1 MSIVTK
7 TGDEGTTALLY
18 NRRVSKCHPRVVA
31 SGEID
36 ELNAALG
43 LARANATEE
52 IMRDRIFAIQ
62 QELISLMGEIATL
75 PEDAD
80 RYAREGFPRVNP
92 AMTARL
98 EEHVRQIEPTL
109 GLLKGWATP
118 GKNPLAAALDLA
130 RTVCRRAERAVC
142 ALKEGNEP
150 LNPQIIVYLNR
161 LSDLLWLWAR
171 KAEQASTK
179 PA

>member
-18 NRRVSKCHPRVVA
+18 NRRVSKCHQRVVA

-43 LARANATEE
+43 VARANAIDE
-52 IMRDRIFAIQ
+52 ILRQRILAIQ
-62 QELISLMGEIATL
+62 QELISLMGEISTL
-75 PEDAD
+75 PQDAE
-80 RYAREGFPRVNP
+80 RYVKDGFARVSE
-92 AMTARL
+92 AMAARL
-98 EEHVRQIEPTL
+98 EEYVHEIEPTL
-109 GLLKGWATP
+109 GPFKGWAIP
-118 GKNPLAAALDLA
+118 GANRSAAALDLS

-142 ALKEGNEP
+142 ALKEANEP
-150 LNPQIIVYLNR
+150 VNAEIIVYLTR

-171 KAEQASTK
+171 KAESS
-179 PA
+179 